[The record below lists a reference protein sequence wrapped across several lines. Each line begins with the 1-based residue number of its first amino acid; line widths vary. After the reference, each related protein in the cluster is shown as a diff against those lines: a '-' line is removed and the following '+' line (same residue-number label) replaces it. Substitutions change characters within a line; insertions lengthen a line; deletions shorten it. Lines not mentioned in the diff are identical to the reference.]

1 MATTVAH
8 LLAAKGRDIWSVSPD
23 DTVFKALEDM
33 AEKGVGALVV
43 LDGDGNL
50 AGIMSERDYA
60 RKVVLVDRVS
70 RETTVSEIMTPEVHC
85 VSLHSTVEE
94 CMSMMTDRRIR
105 HLPVLDEGNVVGVVS
120 IGDIVKAVM
129 RDQRQLI
136 EQLEQYITS

>member
-33 AEKGVGALVV
+33 AEKGVGAMVV